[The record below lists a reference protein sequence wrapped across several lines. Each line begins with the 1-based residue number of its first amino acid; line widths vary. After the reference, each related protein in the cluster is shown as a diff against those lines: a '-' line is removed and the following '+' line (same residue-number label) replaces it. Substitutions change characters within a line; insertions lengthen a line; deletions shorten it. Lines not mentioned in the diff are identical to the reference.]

1 MARRTRPQAAPPP
14 DRVEPEREVRLS
26 IATQVG
32 EETFTYYANYAEI
45 ASTAHDVGLLFARLP
60 GKLPPEKLQEAVST
74 GGILTLTCDVQI
86 VIPATLI
93 DGLIRA
99 LNTQKAEHERRYGT
113 IHEPGASDAKS
124 SGE

>member
-14 DRVEPEREVRLS
+14 DSPEPAPVMLS
-26 IATQVG
+26 ISAQVG

-60 GKLPPEKLQEAVST
+60 GKLPPEKVQEAVNT
-74 GGILTLTCDVQI
+74 GGLTLTCDVQI
-86 VIPATLI
+86 VIPTTLI